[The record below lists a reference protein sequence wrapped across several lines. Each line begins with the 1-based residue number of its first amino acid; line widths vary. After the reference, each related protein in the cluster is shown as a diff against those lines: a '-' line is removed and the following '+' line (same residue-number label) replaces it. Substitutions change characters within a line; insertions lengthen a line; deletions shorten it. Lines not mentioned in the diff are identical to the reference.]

1 MAWQV
6 AAVRSG
12 AISAYAGCAAAP
24 LLLIGGPSCAW
35 WPWCT
40 CPTPRDKTYAGGGG
54 NQCTVRLLGY
64 FRHFVKG
71 FRASSA
77 MAVPSAPSGR
87 TIPQTKYAARF
98 RPYLEKLR
106 MWYQISSLEDEL
118 VGR

>member
-1 MAWQV
+1 MLV
-6 AAVRSG
+6 LRCRS
-12 AISAYAGCAAAP
+12 AAA
-24 LLLIGGPSCAW
+24 ADW
-35 WPWCT
+35 WAELRLVAVVHLPYL
-40 CPTPRDKTYAGGGG
+40 RDKTYAGGGG